1 MENHSRKLCYP
12 LEAPMA
18 SNLKETYPA
27 LAATLEA
34 QGIHEA
40 PTEEPALLQS
50 VAVTAKDADY
60 LRTKLKAEFP
70 AEFFLKNSFDR
81 ADQRKVEPEP
91 FYRFNGEVV
100 AFNPV
105 TRHYEQMSLEMA
117 AAMVESQFSIPN
129 AQERG
134 TQSRAKRAITQMI
147 LAQPPA
153 SFCGLVAGYE
163 GGVYETRGHELVIV
177 PYTERIM
184 EAADTERPTPGD
196 DKLPYFDQWRPLW
209 DELFRPLLV
218 RPKGNENEAE
228 TQYAIFCKYVAGCR
242 EVIGRGHEAKIP
254 ALAIVGAAGTGKTLL
269 GEIVNASLTGRK
281 ADPTDYLYGDTMFNS
296 HLVGA
301 PLWLVDDKQLR
312 DQKTAAR
319 LKETVVGSGFQV
331 SKKNVADQPLL
342 YPVRSILILANDDL
356 FSRRSVPVIDAST
369 QDKIILFKAYEGG
382 IPPADRAERW
392 SRFMDAL
399 PHWLA
404 FLDQYVAPD
413 LDRTQRM
420 IVPAWQNPEIMQM
433 IFDDTDD
440 GAVHRMIQTLLEEQ
454 PELDGQSMTAQT
466 WISKMENC
474 SEISGDVLR
483 LCGTPERFGRRIST
497 LAERFPELYRTGE
510 RAPSKKRER
519 LIRIYS
525 TAPANQ

>member
-1 MENHSRKLCYP
+1 
-12 LEAPMA
+12 MA

-40 PTEEPALLQS
+40 PAEEPAPLQS

-70 AEFFLKNSFDR
+70 AEFFPKNSFDR
-81 ADQRKVEPEP
+81 ADQRKIEPEP
-91 FYRFNGEVV
+91 FYRFGEGSAIVS
-100 AFNPV
+100 FNPV
-105 TRHYEQMSLEMA
+105 TRHYETMSLETA
-117 AAMVESQFSIPN
+117 AAMVETQFSIPN

-134 TQSRAKRAITQMI
+134 TQSRAKRAIMRLVLT
-147 LAQPPA
+147 QPPA

-163 GGVYETRGHELVIV
+163 GGVYETCGHELVVV

-184 EAADTERPTPGD
+184 KAADTERPTRGD
-196 DKLPYFDQWRPLW
+196 DKLPYFDQWSPLW
-209 DELFRPLLV
+209 TELFEPLLV
-218 RPKGNENEAE
+218 SPAGDQ
-228 TQYAIFCKYVAGCR
+228 TQFEIFCKYVAGCR
-242 EVIGRGHEAKIP
+242 EVIGRGYEAKIP
-254 ALAIVGAAGTGKTLL
+254 ALAIIGAAGTGKTLL
-269 GEIVNASLTGRK
+269 SKIVNAALTGRK

-301 PLWLVDDKQLR
+301 PLWLVDDKQIR
-312 DQKTAAR
+312 DQKIAAR

-356 FSRRSVPVIDAST
+356 FSRRSVPIIDAST
-369 QDKIILFKAYEGG
+369 QDKIILFKAYGGG
-382 IPPADRAERW
+382 IPRDEQSKREKRLI
-392 SRFMDAL
+392 DAL

-440 GAVHRMIQTLLEEQ
+440 GAFHRMIQTLLEEQ
-454 PELDGQSMTAQT
+454 SELDGQAMTAQA
-466 WISKMENC
+466 WITKMMSC
-474 SEISGDVLR
+474 SEIRGDVER
-483 LCGTPERFGRRIST
+483 LCDTPERFGRRVSS
-497 LAERFPELYRTGE
+497 LAERFPELYERSRSSGSSSSGKRT
-510 RAPSKKRER
+510 R
-519 LIRIYS
+519 LIKIS
-525 TAPANQ
+525 KEVEKAET

>member
-1 MENHSRKLCYP
+1 METKEFCPELQKTMENLGAFPVPSVEPIP
-12 LEAPMA
+12 LD
-18 SNLKETYPA
+18 
-27 LAATLEA
+27 
-34 QGIHEA
+34 
-40 PTEEPALLQS
+40 S
-50 VAVTAKDADY
+50 VEVTRKDADY
-60 LRTKLKAEFP
+60 LRAKLKAEFP
-70 AEFFLKNSFDR
+70 AEFFLKDSFDR
-81 ADQRKVEPEP
+81 ADQRKIEPEP
-91 FYRFNGEVV
+91 FFRFGSGDVV

-105 TRHYEQMSLEMA
+105 TRHYETMSLEMA
-117 AAMVESQFSIPN
+117 AAMIEADFSIPN
-129 AQERG
+129 VQERG
-134 TQSRAKRAITQMI
+134 LQSRAKRAIMRMT
-147 LAQPPA
+147 LAQSPV

-163 GGVYETRGHELVIV
+163 GGVYETRGHELVVV
-177 PYTERIM
+177 PYTERIA
-184 EAADTERPTPGD
+184 EAADVKTELTPDGQ
-196 DKLPYFDQWRPLW
+196 LPYFDKWSPIW
-209 DELFRPLLV
+209 TELLEPLLV
-218 RPKGNENEAE
+218 SPTGDQ
-228 TQYAIFCKYVAGCR
+228 TQYTLFCKYVAGCR
-242 EVIGRGHEAKIP
+242 KVIGRGHEAKIP

-319 LKETVVGSGFQV
+319 LKETLVGSGFQV

-342 YPVRSILILANDDL
+342 YPVRAILILANDDL

-433 IFDDTDD
+433 VFEDTAD
-440 GAVHRMIQTLLEEQ
+440 GDLHAVIQTLLAEKTG
-454 PELDGQSMTAQT
+454 LDGQSLTAHEWLKELEGCEPVQRD
-466 WISKMENC
+466 IYAMN
-474 SEISGDVLR
+474 L
-483 LCGTPERFGRRIST
+483 TPRKFGRRIEI
-497 LAERFPELYRTGE
+497 LAMKYPDLYEKTRKAGGDRARIIKIVREPAPE
-510 RAPSKKRER
+510 
-519 LIRIYS
+519 
-525 TAPANQ
+525 

>member
-1 MENHSRKLCYP
+1 MANRSRKSLYQK
-12 LEAPMA
+12 EARME
-18 SNLKETYPA
+18 SKLKEFYPA
-27 LAATLEA
+27 LAETLEA
-34 QGIHEA
+34 NGIHEA
-40 PTEEPALLQS
+40 PAEEPAPLPS
-50 VAVTAKDADY
+50 VAETRKDADY
-60 LRTKLKAEFP
+60 LRLKLKSAFP
-70 AEFFLKNSFDR
+70 VEFFPKNSFDR

-91 FYRFNGEVV
+91 FYRFGGDVV

-105 TRHYEQMSLEMA
+105 TLHYEQMSLEMA

-134 TQSRAKRAITQMI
+134 TQSRAKRAIMQMI
-147 LAQPPA
+147 LALPPA

-177 PYTERIM
+177 PHTERIM
-184 EAADTERPTPGD
+184 AAADTKAESTPDGQ
-196 DKLPYFDQWRPLW
+196 LPYFDKWNPLW
-209 DELFRPLLV
+209 TELFAPLLV
-218 RPKGNENEAE
+218 SPEGDQ
-228 TQYAIFCKYVAGCR
+228 TQCEIFYQYLAGCR
-242 EVIGRGHEAKIP
+242 EVIGRGYEAKIP

-269 GEIVNASLTGRK
+269 GEIVNAILTGRK
-281 ADPTDYLYGDTMFNS
+281 ADPTDYLYGDTTFNS
-296 HLVGA
+296 HLTGA

-319 LKETVVGSGFQV
+319 LKETIVGSGFQV

-342 YPVRSILILANDDL
+342 YPARAILILANDDL
-356 FSRRSVPVIDAST
+356 FSRRSVPVIDAAT
-369 QDKIILFKAYEGG
+369 RDKIILFKAYEGG
-382 IPPADRAERW
+382 IPPAERADRW
-392 SRFMDAL
+392 KRFMDAL
-399 PHWLA
+399 PYFLA

-420 IVPAWQNPEIMQM
+420 IVSAWQNPEIMQM

-440 GAVHRMIQTLLEEQ
+440 GAIHRMIQTLLEEL
-454 PELDGQSMTAQT
+454 PELDGQAMTAQT

-474 SEISGDVLR
+474 GEIRGDVER
-483 LCGTPERFGRRIST
+483 LCGSPERFGRRISA
-497 LAERFPELYRTGE
+497 LVERFPQLYKTGE

-525 TAPANQ
+525 TDPANP

>member
-1 MENHSRKLCYP
+1 M
-12 LEAPMA
+12 
-18 SNLKETYPA
+18 
-27 LAATLEA
+27 
-34 QGIHEA
+34 
-40 PTEEPALLQS
+40 
-50 VAVTAKDADY
+50 
-60 LRTKLKAEFP
+60 
-70 AEFFLKNSFDR
+70 
-81 ADQRKVEPEP
+81 
-91 FYRFNGEVV
+91 
-100 AFNPV
+100 
-105 TRHYEQMSLEMA
+105 
-117 AAMVESQFSIPN
+117 
-129 AQERG
+129 
-134 TQSRAKRAITQMI
+134 
-147 LAQPPA
+147 
-153 SFCGLVAGYE
+153 
-163 GGVYETRGHELVIV
+163 
-177 PYTERIM
+177 
-184 EAADTERPTPGD
+184 
-196 DKLPYFDQWRPLW
+196 
-209 DELFRPLLV
+209 
-218 RPKGNENEAE
+218 
-228 TQYAIFCKYVAGCR
+228 
-242 EVIGRGHEAKIP
+242 IGRGHEAKIP

-392 SRFMDAL
+392 KRFMDAL
-399 PHWLA
+399 PYWLA
-404 FLDQYVAPD
+404 FLDQCVVPD

-454 PELDGQSMTAQT
+454 PDLDGQAMTAQA
-466 WISKMENC
+466 WITKMMNC
-474 SEISGDVLR
+474 SEIRGDVER
-483 LCGTPERFGRRIST
+483 LCNTPERFGRRISS
-497 LAERFPELYRTGE
+497 LAERFPELYE
-510 RAPSKKRER
+510 RARSSGASSFGKRTR
-519 LIRIYS
+519 LIKIS
-525 TAPANQ
+525 KEAEKT

>member
-1 MENHSRKLCYP
+1 MESK
-12 LEAPMA
+12 
-18 SNLKETYPA
+18 LKEFYPA
-27 LAATLEA
+27 LAETLEA
-34 QGIHEA
+34 NGIHEA
-40 PTEEPALLQS
+40 PAEEPVPPPS
-50 VAVTAKDADY
+50 VAETRKDADY
-60 LRTKLKAEFP
+60 LRAKLKAEFP
-70 AEFFLKNSFDR
+70 AEFFPKNSFDR
-81 ADQRKVEPEP
+81 ADQRKIEPEP
-91 FYRFNGEVV
+91 FYRFGGDVV
-100 AFNPV
+100 AFNPG
-105 TRHYEQMSLEMA
+105 THHYEQMSLEMA

-184 EAADTERPTPGD
+184 EAADTERPTPDD
-196 DKLPYFDQWRPLW
+196 DKLPYFDQWSPLW
-209 DELFRPLLV
+209 TELFEPLLV
-218 RPKGNENEAE
+218 SPAGDQ

-497 LAERFPELYRTGE
+497 LAERFPELYERTRSSG
-510 RAPSKKRER
+510 ASSFNKRTR
-519 LIRIYS
+519 LIKIFKEAEK
-525 TAPANQ
+525 T